1 MGLPFTETDKTRG
14 WREAGVGM
22 KIRSF
27 SFKHITS
34 KMPFIKDVKKAS
46 GHLNMCFTGG
56 QVHVGGINVESSKLT
71 K

>member
-34 KMPFIKDVKKAS
+34 
-46 GHLNMCFTGG
+46 NMCFTGG